1 MLFAV
6 LLVPFLGLLWNA
18 IPDKKWKTILVISL
32 VAIASLPSVVNAYK
46 FRCPGWWSQPSINT
60 DYVKLIPD
68 QWSGLYPI
76 TYYFIGCYLSEFQ
89 LRIKKRTSFMLIIIM
104 DIIFGTYSYW
114 RSYNCTLTTSQWNDF
129 FFLFVVI
136 LAALVFDL
144 FLKFDY
150 SKMTDR
156 LKKMF
161 KFVSGLCLG
170 IYLVSS
176 IFDNIFYPV
185 LNNKISY
192 MPHRLVY
199 IFIMVPLVFGCSM
212 ILSFVINCIYACLH
226 RALKSLLSIVET

>member
-89 LRIKKRTSFMLIIIM
+89 LRINVNNYYGYYF
-104 DIIFGTYSYW
+104 W
-114 RSYNCTLTTSQWNDF
+114 
-129 FFLFVVI
+129 
-136 LAALVFDL
+136 DL
-144 FLKFDY
+144 FL
-150 SKMTDR
+150 
-156 LKKMF
+156 LE
-161 KFVSGLCLG
+161 
-170 IYLVSS
+170 
-176 IFDNIFYPV
+176 
-185 LNNKISY
+185 
-192 MPHRLVY
+192 
-199 IFIMVPLVFGCSM
+199 
-212 ILSFVINCIYACLH
+212 IL
-226 RALKSLLSIVET
+226 

>member
-60 DYVKLIPD
+60 DYLKLIPD
-68 QWSGLYPI
+68 QWSGHYPI

-114 RSYNCTLTTSQWNDF
+114 RSYNSTLTTSQWNDF
-129 FFLFVVI
+129 YSLFVVI

>member
-1 MLFAV
+1 M
-6 LLVPFLGLLWNA
+6 
-18 IPDKKWKTILVISL
+18 
-32 VAIASLPSVVNAYK
+32 
-46 FRCPGWWSQPSINT
+46 
-60 DYVKLIPD
+60 
-68 QWSGLYPI
+68 
-76 TYYFIGCYLSEFQ
+76 
-89 LRIKKRTSFMLIIIM
+89 
-104 DIIFGTYSYW
+104 
-114 RSYNCTLTTSQWNDF
+114 
-129 FFLFVVI
+129 FVVI
-136 LAALVFDL
+136 LATLVFDL

-150 SKMTDR
+150 SKMPDR

-176 IFDNIFYPV
+176 IFDNMFYPV

-226 RALKSLLSIVET
+226 RALKSLLSIVETRKKVYD